1 MKHYTPIQ
9 IRFHDIDQLGH
20 VNNANYLTYFEVARM
35 AYFKTL
41 VKKEIDWESTGLI
54 LANTS
59 VNFIV
64 PVIISDT
71 IYAKTKCTRIGTKSF
86 ELIYSIVKIKDGIE
100 TEVCNGSSV
109 LVCFDYKLKK
119 TIEVPA
125 EWVKLLREYDEVPVS

>member
-59 VNFIV
+59 VV
-64 PVIISDT
+64 
-71 IYAKTKCTRIGTKSF
+71 
-86 ELIYSIVKIKDGIE
+86 
-100 TEVCNGSSV
+100 SV
-109 LVCFDYKLKK
+109 AHCGCAHCLFAGCGRHRWDHHGVRVVRCC
-119 TIEVPA
+119 
-125 EWVKLLREYDEVPVS
+125 